1 MRQRG
6 GRGAGERGREEERE
20 YIQAAESKH
29 RCDPSVT
36 RQSQFWIILFVRME
50 GDSIRV

>member
-29 RCDPSVT
+29 RCDPSVS
-36 RQSQFWIILFVRME
+36 RLWIILFVRTK
-50 GDSIRV
+50 GDSMRV